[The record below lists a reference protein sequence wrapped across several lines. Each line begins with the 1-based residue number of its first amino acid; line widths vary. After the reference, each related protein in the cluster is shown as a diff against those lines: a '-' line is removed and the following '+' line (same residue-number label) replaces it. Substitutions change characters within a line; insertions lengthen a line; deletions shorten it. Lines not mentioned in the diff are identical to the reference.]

1 MSNITLSVIVY
12 APCLNKTTIKSNKKQ
27 MISSAD
33 TFFWM
38 TRYIDRVTYRPM
50 YQKRRTKE
58 SFSVHFESLPLQIH
72 HQRPYNIS
80 LTSYDMNV
88 ELFLLPILL
97 KHLLEAFRPQLL
109 IVVGEPL
116 EKRKWIFDDRFLV
129 QSHRR
134 RIRNCAWNRSLSPM
148 LSKKEK

>member
-1 MSNITLSVIVY
+1 MSSYSTHTQTQYPRESNDESLGIYIV
-12 APCLNKTTIKSNKKQ
+12 CCRIFIVCCKT
-27 MISSAD
+27 
-33 TFFWM
+33 
-38 TRYIDRVTYRPM
+38 YIDRVTYRPM

-148 LSKKEK
+148 LNKKEK